1 MIMLIKSNW
10 KYEISHHAANNL
22 HSKKM
27 NSIGI
32 VPLASDLKKFKDY
45 LKTTANSAAAKL
57 QSDCNDRDA
66 YKTLQQ
72 TVYCRIMLLCRK
84 RPGELA
90 RLTVDLYNEGK
101 EAQTYEEFENK
112 IRPSERI
119 LMRKFKRVVIKGK
132 RKATP
137 VLFSLD
143 VQEHIQ
149 ILLDL
154 RSNFT
159 SQNDPYIFSKLISRE
174 PFRGYQVLMHHA
186 KMAGLKNPDAIKSRG
201 LRKHL
206 ATISQLFSM
215 ENEDVEQLA
224 TFMGH
229 TLDVHRKEYRLPDDI
244 FQTAKIAK
252 LLLLMESGDAGKYQ
266 GKTLDE
272 INLEED
278 LMNPEKNNETSEE
291 DVSDEEGELLQQIK
305 CTPQISNKVEQ
316 KKEVA
321 TVKKRVLTKWSDRQ
335 KQVALN
341 FFKEHIKQKKP
352 PKRDECAKLKELNG
366 DLFNNK
372 DWLKIKVFIQNI
384 YTNKLKK

>member
-1 MIMLIKSNW
+1 MKYLTMLQTIC
-10 KYEISHHAANNL
+10 IR
-22 HSKKM
+22 KKM

-90 RLTVDLYNEGK
+90 RLTVKKHKLMKNLK
-101 EAQTYEEFENK
+101 TK

-159 SQNDPYIFSKLISRE
+159 SQNDPTS
-174 PFRGYQVLMHHA
+174 
-186 KMAGLKNPDAIKSRG
+186 
-201 LRKHL
+201 
-206 ATISQLFSM
+206 SQ
-215 ENEDVEQLA
+215 N
-224 TFMGH
+224 
-229 TLDVHRKEYRLPDDI
+229 
-244 FQTAKIAK
+244 
-252 LLLLMESGDAGKYQ
+252 
-266 GKTLDE
+266 
-272 INLEED
+272 
-278 LMNPEKNNETSEE
+278 
-291 DVSDEEGELLQQIK
+291 
-305 CTPQISNKVEQ
+305 
-316 KKEVA
+316 
-321 TVKKRVLTKWSDRQ
+321 
-335 KQVALN
+335 
-341 FFKEHIKQKKP
+341 
-352 PKRDECAKLKELNG
+352 
-366 DLFNNK
+366 
-372 DWLKIKVFIQNI
+372 
-384 YTNKLKK
+384 

>member
-1 MIMLIKSNW
+1 
-10 KYEISHHAANNL
+10 
-22 HSKKM
+22 
-27 NSIGI
+27 
-32 VPLASDLKKFKDY
+32 
-45 LKTTANSAAAKL
+45 
-57 QSDCNDRDA
+57 
-66 YKTLQQ
+66 
-72 TVYCRIMLLCRK
+72 
-84 RPGELA
+84 
-90 RLTVDLYNEGK
+90 
-101 EAQTYEEFENK
+101 
-112 IRPSERI
+112 
-119 LMRKFKRVVIKGK
+119 
-132 RKATP
+132 
-137 VLFSLD
+137 LD

-244 FQTAKIAK
+244 FQTAKIA
-252 LLLLMESGDAGKYQ
+252 
-266 GKTLDE
+266 
-272 INLEED
+272 
-278 LMNPEKNNETSEE
+278 NETSEE

-321 TVKKRVLTKWSDRQ
+321 TVKKECSLNGLTDKNKWL
-335 KQVALN
+335 LN

-352 PKRDECAKLKELNG
+352 PKRDECAKLKRTQWGL
-366 DLFNNK
+366 
-372 DWLKIKVFIQNI
+372 I
-384 YTNKLKK
+384 

>member
-1 MIMLIKSNW
+1 
-10 KYEISHHAANNL
+10 
-22 HSKKM
+22 M

-143 VQEHIQ
+143 VQKHIQ

-229 TLDVHRKEYRLPDDI
+229 TLEKNIVCRMIYFKL
-244 FQTAKIAK
+244 QKIAK

-278 LMNPEKNNETSEE
+278 LMNPEK
-291 DVSDEEGELLQQIK
+291 K
-305 CTPQISNKVEQ
+305 
-316 KKEVA
+316 
-321 TVKKRVLTKWSDRQ
+321 
-335 KQVALN
+335 
-341 FFKEHIKQKKP
+341 
-352 PKRDECAKLKELNG
+352 
-366 DLFNNK
+366 
-372 DWLKIKVFIQNI
+372 
-384 YTNKLKK
+384 